1 MAYYADISRY
11 RPVKDWRLVKRNCPF
26 LISKATE
33 GTDYTDPT
41 LDDFIRGCE
50 NNEIP
55 YWLYAYLRNGN
66 EPAQAAFLTEVCKA
80 RAGKYFVG
88 YALDAEEGN
97 AAADVKRAMDYL
109 AGSGKKCMLYT
120 GYADYSR
127 YQEIIRSRPS
137 GCAWWESR
145 YGLNNG
151 TYNSGYPC
159 HSGVDLHQYT
169 SIGHCPGITPQCDLN
184 RLTGSRTEAWFC
196 TGEQTAEDPD
206 GTVLDHAG
214 VFQERKDRKGEVSY
228 QGHLRGIGWVN
239 WQCDGAMAGSTGQSR
254 RVEALRISP
263 VKHMDVTVHIRDI
276 GDKLYKNITESTIIG
291 TTGQEKRL
299 EALKIESGDTVYL
312 YRVHQKNLGWSR
324 WCVNGQ
330 WAGEK
335 GKSLQIEAV
344 EIQVAD
350 IAYLAHVQG
359 SGDTVWMADGM
370 TAGTTGSALRLE
382 ALRIKS
388 QHCGNIEAQAHIQDE
403 GWIDYGTVNQNILI
417 GTAGEKKRLEC
428 LRLKG
433 NFEWRAHIQG
443 TGWTQWTRADG
454 VSTLGTVGRSLRMEA
469 VEMRKI

>member
-1 MAYYADISRY
+1 M
-11 RPVKDWRLVKRNCPF
+11 
-26 LISKATE
+26 
-33 GTDYTDPT
+33 
-41 LDDFIRGCE
+41 
-50 NNEIP
+50 
-55 YWLYAYLRNGN
+55 
-66 EPAQAAFLTEVCKA
+66 
-80 RAGKYFVG
+80 
-88 YALDAEEGN
+88 
-97 AAADVKRAMDYL
+97 
-109 AGSGKKCMLYT
+109 
-120 GYADYSR
+120 
-127 YQEIIRSRPS
+127 
-137 GCAWWESR
+137 
-145 YGLNNG
+145 
-151 TYNSGYPC
+151 
-159 HSGVDLHQYT
+159 
-169 SIGHCPGITPQCDLN
+169 
-184 RLTGSRTEAWFC
+184 
-196 TGEQTAEDPD
+196 
-206 GTVLDHAG
+206 
-214 VFQERKDRKGEVSY
+214 
-228 QGHLRGIGWVN
+228 
-239 WQCDGAMAGSTGQSR
+239 
-254 RVEALRISP
+254 
-263 VKHMDVTVHIRDI
+263 
-276 GDKLYKNITESTIIG
+276 
-291 TTGQEKRL
+291 
-299 EALKIESGDTVYL
+299 
-312 YRVHQKNLGWSR
+312 HQKNLGWSR

-443 TGWTQWTRADG
+443 TGWTQWSRADG